1 MNTTLHSSET
11 LAVLIQLL
19 RAAVTGDRPELCPP
33 DETALRDL
41 ERLAGK
47 HSLTAAAAVGLEKAG
62 ILLPALYVYRLWKGI
77 FRSRKKLA
85 AEIRTLLHRDS
96 F

>member
-1 MNTTLHSSET
+1 MKSLRKVLALEADKTALLRQMEEQNIWYMPLKG
-11 LAVLIQLL
+11 AVLKE
-19 RAAVTGDRPELCPP
+19 DYP
-33 DETALRDL
+33 
-41 ERLAGK
+41 RLGVREMSDYPFFYR
-47 HSLTAAAAVGLEKAG
+47 HR